1 MKMASIS
8 SRVLSLVSTQKTIYV
23 FVSGRGSLM
32 EKQVGETY
40 DKDKTDDVPATVDKV
55 HLPGNMGQRDRDAV
69 NKDDSTRLIVRC
81 VYIAR

>member
-1 MKMASIS
+1 
-8 SRVLSLVSTQKTIYV
+8 
-23 FVSGRGSLM
+23 M